1 MRVCVGGTF
10 NILHEG
16 HMRLI
21 DEALGIA
28 GKEGFVF
35 IGLAIDELAA
45 HKKKVKS
52 FSKRKD
58 QIIRFITKQKK
69 AVATVLIEPIVD
81 RFGPTLEE
89 DFDAIVVSAETKAVA
104 REINKKRVLKGKK
117 EMKIVQIPTVFA
129 DDNKPIS
136 STRINKGEI
145 TKDGRVVSEKTSD

>member
-1 MRVCVGGTF
+1 MRVCIGGTF
-10 NILHEG
+10 NILHKG

-28 GKEGFVF
+28 GKDGFVF
-35 IGLAIDELAA
+35 IGVAIGELAA

-52 FSKRKD
+52 FSNRKD

-69 AVATVLIEPIVD
+69 AAPTVLIEPIAN
-81 RFGPTLEE
+81 RFGPTLER
-89 DFDAIVVSAETKAVA
+89 DFDVIVVSAETKAAA

-129 DDNKPIS
+129 DDGKPIS
-136 STRINKGEI
+136 STRISKGKI
-145 TKDGRVVSEKTSD
+145 TKDGRVIPEKTSD